1 MRGSAQPGNQDSPP
15 RALGIDIGGTKC
27 AVTLGCLHTEGSSPG
42 RPEIEWKASLTTADF
57 TDPTACLEGIAA
69 LVDRALEEKGL
80 SIQAIGSI
88 GISCGGPLD
97 CKKGLVLSPPNL
109 PGWDEVPVSGFF
121 RERFGIEALL
131 QNDANACALAE
142 WRYGAGRGLSDLVFL
157 TFGTGLGAGIIAG
170 GRLIEGTSSMAGEV
184 GHIRL
189 ADFGPVG
196 YGKAGSFEGFCSGGG
211 IAQLARSLALEGI
224 QAGSPPAFCPSTDD
238 LPRID
243 AKSVAGAARTGD
255 EAAKS
260 VFALSGRFL
269 GKGLSVLIDILNPEA
284 IIIGGIFMRCADLL
298 VPAME
303 EAMSGECL
311 GLSRKACVVLPAG
324 LGEEVGDYAALAVAF
339 GRQGKEQL

>member
-1 MRGSAQPGNQDSPP
+1 MRGSTQQENQDSPP

-27 AVTLGCLHTEGSSPG
+27 AVTLGCLLDGGSSNE
-42 RPEIEWKASLTTADF
+42 RLDIEWKASLTTADF
-57 TDPTACLEGIAA
+57 TGPTACLEGLAGLI
-69 LVDRALEEKGL
+69 DRALEDKGL

-97 CKKGLVLSPPNL
+97 CKKGLILSPPNL

-121 RERFGIEALL
+121 KERFGIEALL

-170 GRLIEGTSSMAGEV
+170 GHLIEGRSSMAGEV

-196 YGKAGSFEGFCSGGG
+196 YGKSGSFEGFCSGGG

-224 QAGSPPAFCPSTDD
+224 PAGKPWAFCPSTDN
-238 LPRID
+238 LAGID
-243 AKSVAGAARTGD
+243 AKSVAVAARAGD
-255 EAAKS
+255 EGAKS
-260 VFALSGRFL
+260 VFAVSGRFL
-269 GKGLSVLIDILNPEA
+269 GKGLSVLVDILNPEA

-298 VPAME
+298 FPSME
-303 EAMSGECL
+303 MAMSAECL
-311 GLSRKACVVLPAG
+311 GLSRKACVVLSAG

-339 GRQGKEQL
+339 DHTGKEL